1 MQYRVFQVYLS
12 GPQVGYMIPPYKKMN
27 EICGFWCALN
37 GVPSPFIENVLFHL
51 SELLTTLFP
60 WIGIDS

>member
-1 MQYRVFQVYLS
+1 
-12 GPQVGYMIPPYKKMN
+12 MIKKKKKMN

-37 GVPSPFIENVLFHL
+37 GVPSLFIENALFHL

-60 WIGIDS
+60 SIGIDS